1 MAEHQKWQVMQVS
14 QEKLAKEPCRISVQ
28 QQVSKTPCLIPK
40 SASSQPAKLD
50 PISTRST
57 SARKPTKPKSMSA
70 FSFKHKSSQQQQQ
83 QQPVKESSHSNM
95 KTELG
100 QGRDSCRTGTKAK
113 QTSLL
118 AESPKIDSRDD
129 GGVAWKEKGN
139 AAFKQ
144 GKWEAAVQAYTR

>member
-1 MAEHQKWQVMQVS
+1 MAERQRWQMMQVS
-14 QEKLAKEPCRISVQ
+14 QEQVAKEPCRVSVQ
-28 QQVSKTPCLIPK
+28 QPVSQTPCLIPK

-57 SARKPTKPKSMSA
+57 SARKPAKSKSMSA
-70 FSFKHKSSQQQQQ
+70 FSFKHTSSQQQ
-83 QQPVKESSHSNM
+83 QQPVKESSHSN
-95 KTELG
+95 KQTELG
-100 QGRDSCRTGTKAK
+100 PGRDSCRTGTKAS

-144 GKWEAAVQAYTR
+144 GRWEAAVQAYTR

>member
-1 MAEHQKWQVMQVS
+1 MQVS
-14 QEKLAKEPCRISVQ
+14 QEQVAKEPSRVSVQ
-28 QQVSKTPCLIPK
+28 QPVSQTPCLIPK

-57 SARKPTKPKSMSA
+57 SARKPAKSKGMSA
-70 FSFKHKSSQQQQQ
+70 FSFKHTSSQQQ
-83 QQPVKESSHSNM
+83 QQPVKESSHSN
-95 KTELG
+95 KQTELG
-100 QGRDSCRTGTKAK
+100 PGRDSCRTGTKAS

-144 GKWEAAVQAYTR
+144 GRWEAAVQAYTR

>member
-1 MAEHQKWQVMQVS
+1 MAGRQRWQVMQVS
-14 QEKLAKEPCRISVQ
+14 QEQVAKEPCRVSVQ
-28 QQVSKTPCLIPK
+28 QQVSQTPCLTPK

-57 SARKPTKPKSMSA
+57 SARKPAKSKSMSA
-70 FSFKHKSSQQQQQ
+70 FSFKHTSSQQQQQ
-83 QQPVKESSHSNM
+83 HVKERSHSN
-95 KTELG
+95 KLTELG
-100 QGRDSCRTGTKAK
+100 PGRDSCRTGTKAS

-129 GGVAWKEKGN
+129 GGVAWKENGN